1 MQFIDSTAI
10 VPRTRKVI
18 TKMANPIADSAAAT
32 VGTNKAND
40 WPIISSKETENTK
53 KFELTANN
61 IDSIGID
68 IIGIFRLLRRIP
80 RIPKIEMIIEN
91 VKYLIGSV
99 SETWNLREI
108 QIMWGKERSPV
119 SWSPGRGRESLE
131 KCRRSR
137 PRWPCGENRV
147 NSSLPTHRKFNSS
160 KSKPTKKDG
169 RNYIKACTRFRAS
182 RISALC
188 MPWLS
193 RFIYLLFKAVT
204 VSSLKKRVVA
214 TSSRFTPGARE
225 KLGLFISVCCLKRMF
240 SWCSFRTPILNECIV
255 SSSGPLYDYLIV
267 QL

>member
-131 KCRRSR
+131 SIPWEGER
-137 PRWPCGENRV
+137 PLV
-147 NSSLPTHRKFNSS
+147 
-160 KSKPTKKDG
+160 KPQ
-169 RNYIKACTRFRAS
+169 AA
-182 RISALC
+182 
-188 MPWLS
+188 
-193 RFIYLLFKAVT
+193 
-204 VSSLKKRVVA
+204 
-214 TSSRFTPGARE
+214 
-225 KLGLFISVCCLKRMF
+225 
-240 SWCSFRTPILNECIV
+240 
-255 SSSGPLYDYLIV
+255 
-267 QL
+267 